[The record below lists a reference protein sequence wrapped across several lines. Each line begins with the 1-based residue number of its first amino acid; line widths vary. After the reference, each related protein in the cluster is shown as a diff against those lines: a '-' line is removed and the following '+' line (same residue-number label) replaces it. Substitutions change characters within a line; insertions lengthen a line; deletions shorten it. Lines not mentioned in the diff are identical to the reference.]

1 MIKTVKLGEIKTKII
16 DEVKKTDELKV
27 LLRMGWGLE
36 ITGRLAFSP
45 SEDLKIG
52 DEIKVI
58 IEKVYK
64 EPEPEAEEEAV
75 AGEEVTEALEA
86 EGEGEVPTEEIT
98 EDLKAEGEKKVTAE
112 EVTEPLKAEGEEEA
126 TADEIAEPLKTEG
139 GEEETAEKI

>member
-1 MIKTVKLGEIKTKII
+1 MIKMVKLGEIKTKII

-75 AGEEVTEALEA
+75 AGEE
-86 EGEGEVPTEEIT
+86 IT